1 MCSTADLPLEAAALH
16 ETDPDYY
23 KNTRFYKKNVDIE
36 DIYAAWDNMIDPKDA
51 PTLEQIVRSLAE
63 AAPETPREFESA
75 LWGQLKRHKI
85 SCRKAQLLHT
95 YQHLTRRTKSLAP
108 SESLARHLV
117 KKSSKSQSG
126 VLVITVLTSPY
137 PKVGGTVQ
145 KFSCAWD
152 CHYCPSE
159 PHQPKSYLHEEPAV
173 KRANENGF
181 DPVLQLTD
189 RAATLAMNGHPVDK
203 IELLVLGGTWASYPH
218 EYQAEFC
225 RDLFYA
231 ANTFWEREK
240 RPRKSLLEEQT
251 INQVC
256 ALLRRRVRERC

>member
-108 SESLARHLV
+108 SE
-117 KKSSKSQSG
+117 
-126 VLVITVLTSPY
+126 
-137 PKVGGTVQ
+137 
-145 KFSCAWD
+145 
-152 CHYCPSE
+152 
-159 PHQPKSYLHEEPAV
+159 
-173 KRANENGF
+173 
-181 DPVLQLTD
+181 
-189 RAATLAMNGHPVDK
+189 
-203 IELLVLGGTWASYPH
+203 
-218 EYQAEFC
+218 
-225 RDLFYA
+225 
-231 ANTFWEREK
+231 
-240 RPRKSLLEEQT
+240 
-251 INQVC
+251 
-256 ALLRRRVRERC
+256 